1 MMIGMPDTVVFAWL
15 FVVGGVLIAG
25 LCITRMVSV
34 HGKDFGRRRKISE
47 WAVAVPRRIHRR
59 CGRGEQRDECR
70 DPALRSCDNSG
81 QNESHPRLSDAHGLH
96 GVWIANPHLECAG
109 LGQ

>member
-1 MMIGMPDTVVFAWL
+1 MVGMPDTTSGTCMAVCMVS
-15 FVVGGVLIAG
+15 GVLIAG

-34 HGKDFGRRRKISE
+34 HGNDFGRRRKILE
-47 WAVAVPRRIHRR
+47 WVSSVPRQRIHRR

-81 QNESHPRLSDAHGLH
+81 QNVSDPPATGCTWTAW
-96 GVWIANPHLECAG
+96 GADRQP
-109 LGQ
+109 